1 MNKKCKSFP
10 ALPGLKSIFTKRTR
24 PSATG
29 AWVCSVWGPITSH
42 LGTAK
47 NVLEAV
53 KTNGTLLSLDC
64 AGENARP
71 VVQFHRNLRPPG
83 SFLFS

>member
-10 ALPGLKSIFTKRTR
+10 SLPGLKSIFTKRTR

-83 SFLFS
+83 PFLFS